1 MLREDRE
8 RAKGESIRL
17 QLKNEA
23 LAALP
28 PHLREAAMVPDL
40 TPFPRIRISA
50 SFTPP
55 IRGYIEDRAKQAAQ
69 SVTVKKSR

>member
-1 MLREDRE
+1 MLRRDRE

-17 QLKNEA
+17 QLKKEA

-40 TPFPRIRISA
+40 TPFPRIRVSA